1 MARRG
6 PAQPGRFAARPIH
19 LFPDEEHP
27 AINRKPPTIP
37 LLTVLISGS
46 AIAYNMFLPSMPDIG
61 RAFGVS
67 TFAVQS
73 SLIAFLVAYAAGHLF
88 YGGVADR
95 FGRRPVLLWGLA
107 IYVVASVACAVA
119 SSMTFLIFARILQGV
134 GAAGSMV
141 MVRSI
146 VRDLYDRKQS
156 ARALAIISTVMVF
169 APATAP
175 ALGGYLHARFGWQA
189 SFVFLAV
196 LGTALFAYCA
206 ARMAETHQAHRTDLL
221 SNLKAMAL
229 GYRVLMRER
238 IFVAYSLNIGFI
250 SGAIFAWFAGVPI
263 VLIDSYGV
271 APDQFGH
278 LMLVGTTGA
287 FFGYASTIWLT
298 GKLGVNRMIVIGTA
312 VGLCGA
318 GIYLAL
324 PLLGVLTPLA
334 AIWPMFV
341 FGIGLAMTFPNAM
354 AAAVSV
360 RPQLAG
366 TGAALNGLSQYGI
379 AAITTVVVGV
389 LPSDTHLPLAC
400 VIFAMQA
407 AAALASWVGWR
418 ARPAE

>member
-1 MARRG
+1 
-6 PAQPGRFAARPIH
+6 
-19 LFPDEEHP
+19 
-27 AINRKPPTIP
+27 
-37 LLTVLISGS
+37 
-46 AIAYNMFLPSMPDIG
+46 MPDIA

-73 SLIAFLVAYAAGHLF
+73 SLIAFLIAYAAGHLF

-107 IYVVASVACAVA
+107 IYVVASLACALA
-119 SSMTFLIFARILQGV
+119 GSMGFLIFARILQGV

-146 VRDLYDRKQS
+146 VRDLYDRQQA

-169 APATAP
+169 APASAP
-175 ALGGYLHARFGWQA
+175 ALGGYLHAQFGWQA
-189 SFVFLAV
+189 SFYFLAA
-196 LGTALFAYCA
+196 LGTVLFIYCA
-206 ARMAETHQAHRTDLL
+206 LRMAETHQAYGSDLL

-229 GYRVLMRER
+229 GYRVLAGER
-238 IFVAYSLNIGFI
+238 VFVAYSLNIGFI

-271 APDQFGH
+271 APDDFGY
-278 LMLVGTTGA
+278 LMLTGTSGA

-298 GKLGVNRMIVIGTA
+298 GRLGVNRMIVIGTA
-312 VGLCGA
+312 VGLVGA
-318 GIYLAL
+318 SIYLAL
-324 PLLGVLTPLA
+324 PLAGVLTPLA
-334 AIWPMFV
+334 AIAPMFV

-360 RPQLAG
+360 RPELAG
-366 TGAALNGLSQYGI
+366 TGAAINGLSQYGI
-379 AAITTVVVGV
+379 AALTTLTVGA

-407 AAALASWVGWR
+407 AAAIASWVGWR